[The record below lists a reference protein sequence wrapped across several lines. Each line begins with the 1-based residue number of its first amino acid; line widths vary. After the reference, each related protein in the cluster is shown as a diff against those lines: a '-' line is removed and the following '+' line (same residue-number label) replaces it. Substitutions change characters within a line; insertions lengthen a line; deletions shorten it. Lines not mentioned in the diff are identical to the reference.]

1 MEEPQDL
8 RSLIL
13 NGFVQTAQADLL
25 CDKGLDE
32 QGDAMADAAF
42 YNLIRRWDSSSSD
55 DRLIIY
61 FAHLA
66 AQEGLQ
72 LNMKSDKRS
81 FEMMKIWIMRIYL
94 SRTNWP

>member
-42 YNLIRRWDSSSSD
+42 YNLIRR
-55 DRLIIY
+55 
-61 FAHLA
+61 
-66 AQEGLQ
+66 
-72 LNMKSDKRS
+72 
-81 FEMMKIWIMRIYL
+81 
-94 SRTNWP
+94 